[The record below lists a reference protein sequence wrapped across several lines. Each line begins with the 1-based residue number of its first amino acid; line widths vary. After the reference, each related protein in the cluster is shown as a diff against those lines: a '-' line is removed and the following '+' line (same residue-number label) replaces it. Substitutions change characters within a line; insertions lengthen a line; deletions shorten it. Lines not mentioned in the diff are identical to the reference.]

1 MILLGPLV
9 NAAVVLVAGIVGSLL
24 KKGIP
29 PRISQTVTQGVG
41 MCVLVIGI
49 RGALAGIVGN
59 DFINSNIDIIAVISM
74 ALGILVGELFDIDR
88 YVKRLGDW
96 VQARLGRREQVSP
109 DEGTHPAPH
118 IGEGLVSATMIFCV
132 GAWAIT
138 GALAS
143 SQGDHTSLIAKAVV
157 DGVTALMLASSL
169 GLGVSLSS
177 LPLLLYQGGLAVLFY
192 FVGSF
197 LSSAAIGAMGVVG
210 SIIVMMVA
218 CNLIGFTRIR
228 VANCI
233 PAVLF
238 PLIACFIFA

>member
-29 PRISQTVTQGVG
+29 PRMSQTVTQGVG

-49 RGALAGIVGN
+49 RGAIAEIVGN
-59 DFINSNIDIIAVISM
+59 DFINSNIEIIAVISM
-74 ALGILVGELFDIDR
+74 ALGVLVGELIDIDR
-88 YVKRLGDW
+88 YMNRLGDW
-96 VQARLGRREQVSP
+96 VQARFGRAEKGPEDGR
-109 DEGTHPAPH
+109 PASH

-143 SQGDHTSLIAKAVV
+143 AQGDHTSLIAKAVV

-169 GLGVSLSS
+169 GFGVSLSS
-177 LPLLLYQGGLAVLFY
+177 LSLLLYQGGLTVLFY

-197 LSSAAIGAMGVVG
+197 LSSAAIGAMGMVG
-210 SIIVMMVA
+210 SIVVMMVA
-218 CNLIGFTRIR
+218 CNLIGLTRIR

-233 PAVLF
+233 PAVFF